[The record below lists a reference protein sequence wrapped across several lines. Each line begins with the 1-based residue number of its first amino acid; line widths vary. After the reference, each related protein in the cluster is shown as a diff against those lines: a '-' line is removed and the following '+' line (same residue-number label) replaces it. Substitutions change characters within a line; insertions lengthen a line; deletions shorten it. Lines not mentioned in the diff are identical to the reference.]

1 MMKIGDNIRKI
12 REQRKLSQ
20 KEVAAAI
27 EVAPTQ
33 YSRLENDKVIPS
45 LQTLIKV
52 AKVLEVHLDT
62 LVYGQEE
69 PWQEVEVKDK
79 SLIEKIKLIEELPE
93 EEKNTVL
100 KVIDMAVTKMKFKHF
115 FEQQL
120 T

>member
-1 MMKIGDNIRKI
+1 MIKVGDNIRKI
-12 REQRKLSQ
+12 REQKQLTQ

-33 YSRLENDKVIPS
+33 YSRLENDKVTPS

-62 LVYGQEE
+62 LVYGQSQPFE
-69 PWQEVEVKDK
+69 EVEVKDK
-79 SLIEKIKLIEELPE
+79 SLLEKVKLIDELPE